1 MTRAL
6 LLAAALAAGLAFSAF
21 AGDTGDTTVKAP
33 PAAEG
38 TNGPAIEN
46 IFTSDQA
53 RKHLMQLGYTNI
65 SALEKDA
72 DGKWIG
78 TATKDGK
85 TVAVAVDIKGEV
97 IKK

>member
-21 AGDTGDTTVKAP
+21 AGDTTVKTP

-38 TNGPAIEN
+38 TKGPAIEN